1 MSIWGD
7 IRRQADGSRVR
18 KEEIVRVIPISRS
31 ATIKLNL
38 DDLKKTS
45 RELIESLDKMRKET
59 EQLEE
64 KVRHIK
70 QCNNRMI

>member
-7 IRRQADGSRVR
+7 IRRQADGNRVR
-18 KEEIVRVIPISRS
+18 KEEIVQKIPTSRS

-45 RELIESLDKMRKET
+45 RELIESLDKLRKET